1 MCGILG
7 FSWEDQGLLKNL
19 AKMLNHRGPDEEGY
33 FVERVSLG
41 HKRLSILDLST
52 GQQPMFNEDGTVAIV
67 FNGEI
72 YNFKQLWKDL
82 EGKYVFRTKSDTE
95 AIIHAYEEYGPQCV
109 HKLDGMFAFA
119 IYDKR
124 KDLLF
129 LARDP
134 MGIKPIYYMLNE
146 QGFSFASEMKALP
159 FLHRT
164 IDPVA
169 IEQYLTFDCVP
180 VPLTIFQ
187 EAKKLEP
194 GHYLIFDRRTGK
206 LEKEKYWDVH
216 AGPFTTMS
224 EGDLAREIIN
234 RLKASVEEQL
244 VADVPVGVFLSGG
257 IDSSTVTALA
267 SQVAGEV
274 KTFSICFADN
284 PAYSEWEYIDLVA
297 KTFNVTNTNYN
308 FTFKDVI
315 NCYDDLVR
323 TFDEPFGDSSMF
335 PHYLVS
341 KLARQHVKVAL
352 AGDGGDELFGGYPH
366 YLTYRKWS
374 GLRRIPGTN
383 LAGKILMNFKSP
395 RYYAIGRRL
404 ACRSANEFF
413 FNQVTRFNDVE
424 RARLLLKPT
433 GADMYLKQKRNWDPT
448 HPMESV
454 MLVDERNY
462 LHDDLLVKA
471 DRASMAASLE
481 VRVPFLQ
488 HSFVEFANS
497 IPASLKLT
505 NTTKYI
511 LKKAVRGLL
520 PDKIIN
526 RPKKGFSIPIREWIS
541 GELSSMVEDLLLS
554 ERFQSRRI
562 FHEDYIRQ
570 LLRDNQ
576 KTDHFDRIWT
586 LMCLEKWFRLCFDGH
601 ISKN

>member
-7 FSWEDQGLLKNL
+7 FSWEDETLLKKNARL
-19 AKMLNHRGPDEEGY
+19 LNHRGPDEEGY
-33 FVERVSLG
+33 YVERVSLG
-41 HKRLSILDLST
+41 HKRLSIIDLST

-72 YNFKQLWKDL
+72 YNFKQLWKEL
-82 EGKYVFRTKSDTE
+82 QGKYTFRTKSDTE

-109 HKLDGMFAFA
+109 HKFDGMFAFA

-134 MGIKPIYYMLNE
+134 MGIKPLYYMLNE

-159 FLHRT
+159 FLRRT

-180 VPLTIFQ
+180 VPRTIFQ

-194 GHYLIFDRRTGK
+194 GHFLLFDRATGK

-216 AGPFTTMS
+216 AGPFISTNET
-224 EGDLAREIIN
+224 DIAKEIIT
-234 RLKASVEEQL
+234 RLRASVQDQL

-284 PAYSEWEYIDLVA
+284 PAYSEWEFIDLVA
-297 KTFNVTNTNYN
+297 KTFNVTNTNYD

-315 NCYDDLVR
+315 NCYDDLVKV
-323 TFDEPFGDSSMF
+323 FDEPFGDSSMF

-341 KLARQHVKVAL
+341 KLAKQHVKVAL

-366 YLTYRKWS
+366 YLTYRKWMP
-374 GLRRIPGTN
+374 LRKIPGTRQV
-383 LAGKILMNFKSP
+383 GKILMHLKSP
-395 RYYAIGRRL
+395 HYYAIGRRL
-404 ACRSANEFF
+404 SCRSVNELF
-413 FNQVTRFNDVE
+413 FNQLARFNDVE

-433 GADMYLKQKRNWDPT
+433 GTDMYQKQKLSWNPQY
-448 HPMESV
+448 PIESV
-454 MLVDERNY
+454 MQVDERNY

-471 DRASMAASLE
+471 DRASMLASLE

-488 HSFVEFANS
+488 HTFVEFANS
-497 IPASLKLT
+497 IPAALKLT

-520 PDKIIN
+520 PDKIID
-526 RPKKGFSIPIREWIS
+526 RPKKGFSIPIKEWIIN
-541 GELSSMVEDLLLS
+541 ELSSMVEDLLLS
-554 ERFQSRRI
+554 DK
-562 FHEDYIRQ
+562 FHARNLFREDYVRQ
-570 LLRDNQ
+570 LLKDN
-576 KTDHFDRIWT
+576 KKLDHYDRIWT
-586 LMCLEKWFRLCFDGH
+586 LMCLEKWFRICYDGQ
-601 ISKN
+601 N